1 MATINKEGVLRNMG
15 DKHTSHTWKR
25 GQGTLSRE
33 ISEQHK
39 SRGIWTEDKNGESG
53 CVAER
58 YRGNMFSLSGIGLGK
73 DLGVCQGEQSN
84 SQSVSAYILH
94 EGMVSEY

>member
-1 MATINKEGVLRNMG
+1 MESQGV
-15 DKHTSHTWKR
+15 WQR
-25 GQGTLSRE
+25 G
-33 ISEQHK
+33 
-39 SRGIWTEDKNGESG
+39 TE
-53 CVAER
+53 
-58 YRGNMFSLSGIGLGK
+58 GNMFSLSGIGLGK

>member
-1 MATINKEGVLRNMG
+1 M
-15 DKHTSHTWKR
+15 
-25 GQGTLSRE
+25 
-33 ISEQHK
+33 
-39 SRGIWTEDKNGESG
+39 
-53 CVAER
+53 AER